1 MSEREHRYPEEQVEA
16 GGGLA
21 GKMHILREPQVQ
33 YGMSKMERSNGDI
46 YWKDAHLNFAHLI
59 FFLPRDE

>member
-16 GGGLA
+16 GGLI
-21 GKMHILREPQVQ
+21 GKIQVLRGPQVQ
-33 YGMSKMERSNGDI
+33 YGMPKMERANGDI
-46 YWKDAHLNFAHLI
+46 SCKGPHLNFVHLI